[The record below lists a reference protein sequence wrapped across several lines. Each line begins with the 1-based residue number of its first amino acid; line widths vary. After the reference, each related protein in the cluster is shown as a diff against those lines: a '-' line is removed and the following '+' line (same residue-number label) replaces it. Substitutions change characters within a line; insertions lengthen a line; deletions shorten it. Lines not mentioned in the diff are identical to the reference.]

1 MGLYDQIV
9 LPRLL
14 ALAMRAPRLVP
25 LRARIGAAA
34 EGTVLELG
42 IGSGLNLP
50 FYGPAVRGVIGV
62 DPSPALRDLAAARGA
77 GLGIALDLRAGT
89 AECLPVESLS
99 IETVVTTWTLC
110 SVADPPAA
118 LAEVR
123 RVLRPGGR
131 LLFAEHGLAPDP
143 AVARCQHA
151 LTPCWK
157 HVAGG
162 CHLDRPVDA
171 LLAAAGFRVEQLE
184 TFYLGRPRLATFM
197 YLGAARVG

>member
-1 MGLYDQIV
+1 MGLYERLV

-34 EGTVLELG
+34 EGVVLELG

-50 FYGPAVRGVIGV
+50 FYGQAVRAVIGV
-62 DPSPALRDLAAARGA
+62 EPSPALRDLAAARA
-77 GLGIALDLRAGT
+77 TGLGIALDLRAGT
-89 AECLPVESLS
+89 AERLPVQSAS
-99 IETVVTTWTLC
+99 VETVVSTWTLC
-110 SVADPPAA
+110 SVADPEAA

-131 LLFAEHGLAPDP
+131 LLFAEHGLAPDA
-143 AVARCQHA
+143 AVARWQHA
-151 LTPCWK
+151 LTPAWK

-162 CHLDRPVDA
+162 CHLDRQMDA
-171 LLAAAGFRVEQLE
+171 LLGEAGFRTEGLR
-184 TFYLGRPRLATFM
+184 TGYLGRPHVATFM
-197 YLGAARVG
+197 YQGAARPE